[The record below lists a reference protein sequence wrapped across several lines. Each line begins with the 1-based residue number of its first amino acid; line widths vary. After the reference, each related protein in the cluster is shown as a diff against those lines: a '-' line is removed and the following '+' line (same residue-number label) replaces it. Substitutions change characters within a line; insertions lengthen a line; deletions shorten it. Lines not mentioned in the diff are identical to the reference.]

1 MHYLSRITVEAGKR
15 RGQPTIRG
23 MRLTVYDL
31 LDYLASGMSEDEIL
45 ADFPELERDDIRG
58 SLAYAADSGRRTV
71 RLSA

>member
-1 MHYLSRITVEAGKR
+1 
-15 RGQPTIRG
+15 

-45 ADFPELERDDIRG
+45 ADFPELERDDIRA

-71 RLSA
+71 DLSA